1 MRVAPTLLWLPA
13 GEWRRVLAWLDG
25 PIHRRDLREVPRAVP
40 RRAPR
45 LPRAPPAVRTALDDL
60 RAEGDHL
67 RRVRR
72 WGPRHGPQRSER
84 LGEARPGIPF
94 RWGPTWPQA
103 PQAPQVFGPA
113 GVARPVASLRWGHR
127 RLDGGTD
134 VAPKPPRFGPAGRS
148 PSGRFS

>member
-67 RRVRR
+67 RRLRR
-72 WGPRHGPQRSER
+72 WGPPGV
-84 LGEARPGIPF
+84 RPGRAQPVRSLLLDENPDVAPKPPRCSDRPAQPA
-94 RWGPTWPQA
+94 RW
-103 PQAPQVFGPA
+103 
-113 GVARPVASLRWGHR
+113 LL
-127 RLDGGTD
+127 LDGGTD